1 MAMRGTTKKAGAAFV
16 HQLLGLWGGLFLGGL
31 FGCFVVNL
39 SLAFEMFGLV
49 DSLLAR
55 LHHRPVETL
64 VLLLDH
70 HLAQPILLRVHQ
82 LLLLLLAQLLL
93 RFANF
98 HLHLSLFRLLIS
110 RSRYCSAFINF
121 SCSSLL
127 NFCSGLPTSTFILVS
142 SDSSSSSSSSPS
154 SSSSSSPDSSSS
166 SASSPSSSPEASSSS
181 SCASSSSS
189 CMSPLSFFSSGG
201 M

>member
-39 SLAFEMFGLV
+39 SLAFEMLGLV

-98 HLHLSLFRLLIS
+98 HLHLGLFRLILLIVVI
-110 RSRYCSAFINF
+110 AFYVAGGF
-121 SCSSLL
+121 FFLL
-127 NFCSGLPTSTFILVS
+127 LCLFILFLHE
-142 SDSSSSSSSSPS
+142 SSS
-154 SSSSSSPDSSSS
+154 
-166 SASSPSSSPEASSSS
+166 
-181 SCASSSSS
+181 
-189 CMSPLSFFSSGG
+189 
-201 M
+201 